1 MLSLFLVTIAISLVV
16 SLLLTFF
23 TYKFYNHK
31 GWVENP
37 KLKNQKTGNATA
49 LYPVPRGGGIP
60 ITLTVLLVA
69 FLFLNPTSRILAI
82 LFSLVFTL
90 FIGVADDFFDL
101 NPRLRLFTNALA
113 ALIIIASGVG
123 VAYITNPL
131 LPSTTIDL
139 SWLQL
144 GFSFLGHNYNLWIL
158 SDTLA
163 FIWIIWCLNI
173 VGWSAGVEGQ
183 LPGYVAVSS
192 FFIGVLAMR
201 FSSDPNQ
208 VPVIVLSA
216 ALTGASL
223 GFLKFNFFPQKIM
236 IGYSGKSTTGLL
248 LAVLAILAGA
258 KVATLILLLALPML
272 DAIWTIIR
280 RLKEGKPIYQG
291 DGKHLHHHLLKLG
304 YTRRQIAVFYW
315 CVSLIAGLLAISL
328 NSTQKLFALI
338 GLSLAFIGLLLSLH
352 RKTLS

>member
-1 MLSLFLVTIAISLVV
+1 MLSLFLVTIYISFLISLV
-16 SLLLTFF
+16 LTFL

-31 GWVENP
+31 GWVESP
-37 KLKNQKTGNATA
+37 SLKNQKTGNATA

-60 ITLTVLLVA
+60 ITISVLIVA

-82 LFSLVFTL
+82 LFSLFFTL
-90 FIGVADDFFDL
+90 VIGVFDDFFDL
-101 NPRLRLFTNALA
+101 NPRLRLVTNSLA

-123 VAYITNPL
+123 VAYVTNPL
-131 LPSTTIDL
+131 LPNTTIDL
-139 SWLQL
+139 SWLQFA
-144 GFSFLGHNYNLWIL
+144 FSFLGHTYTLWLL
-158 SDTLA
+158 SDALA
-163 FIWIIWCLNI
+163 FFWIIWCLNI

-183 LPGYVAVSS
+183 LPGYVAISS
-192 FFIGVLAMR
+192 FFIGILAMR
-201 FSSDPNQ
+201 FSTDPNQ

-216 ALTGASL
+216 ALAGASL

-272 DAIWTIIR
+272 DAVWTIIR

-304 YTRRQIAVFYW
+304 YSRRQIAVFYW
-315 CVSLIAGLLAISL
+315 AVSLVSGLLAISL
-328 NSTQKLFALI
+328 NSTQKLFTLI
-338 GLSLAFIGLLLSLH
+338 GLTIAFIGLLLSLH

>member
-1 MLSLFLVTIAISLVV
+1 MFSLFLVTIFISLVI
-16 SLLLTFF
+16 SLILTYL
-23 TYKFYNHK
+23 TYKFYNHQ
-31 GWVENP
+31 GWVESP
-37 KLKNQKTGNATA
+37 LIKNQKSGNATA

-60 ITLTVLLVA
+60 ITLTVLLVS

-90 FIGVADDFFDL
+90 IVGIADDFFDL
-101 NPRLRLFTNALA
+101 NPRLRLVTNSLA

-131 LPSTTIDL
+131 SPSTTIDL

-144 GFSFLGHNYNLWIL
+144 AFNFLGHSYNLWLL

-163 FIWIIWCLNI
+163 FFWIIWCLNI

-192 FFIGVLAMR
+192 FFIGLLAMR
-201 FSSDPNQ
+201 FSQDPSQ

-272 DAIWTIIR
+272 DALWTIIR
-280 RLKEGKPIYQG
+280 RLKEGKPIYLG

-304 YTRRQIAVFYW
+304 YTRRQIAIFYW
-315 CVSLIAGLLAISL
+315 TVSLFSGLMAISL
-328 NSTQKLFALI
+328 NSTQKLFAII
-338 GLSLAFIGLLLSLH
+338 GLALAFIGLLLTLH